1 MDSVLFTVSLLRGRE
16 ALHAGAFATSSGAV
30 AIAATS
36 GGGKSTLLGQLL
48 REGHAFVTDDI
59 LALTIHEDAV
69 FAHPGPPFIT
79 LPRAHSA
86 GVGAALGEV
95 GDEVWAAVPVLP
107 GPVPLRRLVLLHRRA
122 GARTSMDRVEHPLAP
137 LVTHL
142 LKFPRTSERELAR
155 FSLASA
161 IATHTEIFRLTADL
175 TVSPQRL
182 AALTLEGL
190 GGGPGAH
197 ASVLLEPERGK

>member
-30 AIAATS
+30 AIAATP
-36 GGGKSTLLGQLL
+36 GRQDTLLGQLL

-79 LPRAHSA
+79 LRARTAPASA
-86 GVGAALGEV
+86 LP
-95 GDEVWAAVPVLP
+95 WARLATRS
-107 GPVPLRRLVLLHRRA
+107 GPPYRSSWSRALRRLVLLHRRA

-190 GGGPGAH
+190 GGGRGACL
-197 ASVLLEPERGK
+197 SLLEPERGK